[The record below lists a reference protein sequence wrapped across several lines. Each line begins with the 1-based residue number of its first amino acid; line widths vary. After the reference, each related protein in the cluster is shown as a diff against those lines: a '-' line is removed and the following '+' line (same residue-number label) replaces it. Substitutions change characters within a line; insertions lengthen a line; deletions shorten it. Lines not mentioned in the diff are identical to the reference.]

1 MRPAWPIRQP
11 VRVPSG
17 HPALVERPPDQ
28 HAGDDQQGRPLGSP
42 KVMAGKRL
50 PALLSSTLATDA
62 RSMFGKH
69 SAQEGSGDTFSRK
82 RLAFADPSVPARA
95 CCCPARPVA
104 RVSMPPVPGRP
115 YSVDLWLCGH
125 HYRTSWVTLD
135 AVGATVDFVGEWDEH
150 LAEPAATAAR

>member
-1 MRPAWPIRQP
+1 
-11 VRVPSG
+11 
-17 HPALVERPPDQ
+17 
-28 HAGDDQQGRPLGSP
+28 
-42 KVMAGKRL
+42 MAGKRL

-125 HYRTSWVTLD
+125 HYRTSWAALD
-135 AVGATVDFVGEWDEH
+135 AVGATVDFVGDMWDEH
-150 LAEPAATAAR
+150 LPELAATAAR